1 MEPTLDM
8 KILYLNSFFNYF
20 YLNKENFS
28 KNIQLQLNLL
38 KPCLKFE
45 KRLLSSIEKDKLL
58 FVHSDSISNKMKN
71 NEEDDKIV
79 LKEMKKLDLLYSIVK
94 RFNLDLK
101 YNKEKMLNSYISN
114 EIEFEK
120 KIQDINYDILLKKYY
135 ELSETIVKK
144 NKNIDNNYISNEE
157 LIKNKYETFN
167 AKKEIDEIEKKN
179 QKIDLKLY
187 DLKKKLNNYKDLP
200 LEINQI
206 KNLIEIKKE
215 EYKSLLIS
223 KKNNKNI

>member
-167 AKKEIDEIEKKN
+167 AKKEIDEIVKKN
-179 QKIDLKLY
+179 QKIDLKIY
-187 DLKKKLNNYKDLP
+187 DLKKKLNNYIDLP
-200 LEINQI
+200 LEIDQI